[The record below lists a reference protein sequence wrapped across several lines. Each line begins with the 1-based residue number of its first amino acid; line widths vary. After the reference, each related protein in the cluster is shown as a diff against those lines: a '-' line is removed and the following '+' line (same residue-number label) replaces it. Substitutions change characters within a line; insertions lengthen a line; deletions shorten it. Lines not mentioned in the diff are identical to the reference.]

1 MFFRFR
7 NSRSAISSVTGVWV
21 ALAISISV
29 SAQTVS
35 YPKIEASFNLTGLAT
50 DPFDYTVT
58 DVRVQLQLPDAST
71 ISLPAFFDG
80 GTTWRVRHTPAAPG
94 LYQIT
99 AVTLNGA
106 TQAVSN
112 LQPSSWTV
120 GGAAGAGFVRID
132 PANTNRFVL
141 GNGRRY
147 YPVGHNE
154 AWWPTNTLIPDLF
167 SKFGA
172 AHENWSRVWMTHFYD
187 SLNLEWPKVGS
198 LGQFSLTVAQKWDA
212 IVAAAERNG
221 VYFQMTLQHHGQYST
236 TTDANWVD
244 NPYNSA
250 NGGFLTS
257 ATQFFTNTTAKA
269 LTKKKYR
276 YIVARWGY
284 SPSILA
290 WELFNEVQFTDAAQ
304 NGQWNN
310 IAAWH
315 DEMAQ
320 FIRAQDAYHHLVTT
334 SSQLDQPIWNQC
346 DYYQHHDYPNDF
358 IASMR
363 DAPGVPDGQPIKAI
377 FGGEAGRSNTV
388 YYGQHAPLWASVMSA
403 QSGMSQAWYGDKV
416 ESERCYDQFR
426 AVRDFA
432 LLSGLAG
439 QDGLD
444 KSAPHVTCPQNTSL
458 TFAPGNQGF
467 VAASQ
472 DTFTVGDTVPAGI
485 DTLPKYLQGDFHRGM
500 TPNGYTFIVDYPQA
514 APFSVQVTQIAQ
526 SGAGLQISVDS
537 VVVTNRAFPS
547 AGGNYNTNVT
557 LTVNVSAG
565 PHTLNVWNS
574 GLDWLVL
581 GNLTFSSYVPMLG
594 AYQIGNTNFA
604 ALWLWHRTN
613 IYRTTV
619 TASLGGTIPV
629 SGLQPGIYSA
639 TWWDTFAGAAISN
652 FNFTVVDTNPVS
664 VSTPVISR
672 SVALY
677 AGKAPQAG
685 VIAPSFTL
693 TLGTNSP
700 TTTLPLVLTNS
711 GGLPLS
717 YSLSVTGLAPIVYTA
732 LNSSQSDGPTFA
744 WRDASSI
751 GREITNFTALA
762 GPKTAKDEGIA
773 GPFSIGFEFP
783 FFSGAQTV
791 GTFTQ
796 LYVSPNGFIAFSPF
810 AGDTSVNPTL
820 PNALSPTN
828 LIALFWDDLDLS
840 AGSGHVYIDSD
851 ALGGTCT
858 VQFQNVNL
866 KSSAVTITAE
876 IILKTT
882 GEILLQYSSL
892 GVSNTCTVG
901 VQNATADQ
909 GLQAAFNQS
918 YLKSNFAISLTPAAW
933 LGVSINAGLVP
944 QVAADTVSVS
954 LNPAGLSYGTNHA
967 TLVLRTGDPLQP
979 LVAFPVSLVLSP
991 RATWRQT
998 FFGTADNSG
1007 NAADSADPDSDGL
1020 ANLLEYAF
1028 ASNPTVASPPP
1039 LSLSSTNGHVAL
1051 TFQRPRPAPSD
1062 LTYWFEVADDLTS
1075 GLWSSGP
1082 TYTTQN
1088 VTDNF
1093 DGTETVT
1100 VIDNAAPPSPSM
1112 HFLRVRIS
1120 SP

>member
-1 MFFRFR
+1 
-7 NSRSAISSVTGVWV
+7 
-21 ALAISISV
+21 
-29 SAQTVS
+29 
-35 YPKIEASFNLTGLAT
+35 
-50 DPFDYTVT
+50 
-58 DVRVQLQLPDAST
+58 
-71 ISLPAFFDG
+71 
-80 GTTWRVRHTPAAPG
+80 
-94 LYQIT
+94 
-99 AVTLNGA
+99 
-106 TQAVSN
+106 
-112 LQPSSWTV
+112 
-120 GGAAGAGFVRID
+120 
-132 PANTNRFVL
+132 
-141 GNGRRY
+141 
-147 YPVGHNE
+147 
-154 AWWPTNTLIPDLF
+154 
-167 SKFGA
+167 
-172 AHENWSRVWMTHFYD
+172 
-187 SLNLEWPKVGS
+187 
-198 LGQFSLTVAQKWDA
+198 
-212 IVAAAERNG
+212 
-221 VYFQMTLQHHGQYST
+221 
-236 TTDANWVD
+236 
-244 NPYNSA
+244 
-250 NGGFLTS
+250 
-257 ATQFFTNTTAKA
+257 
-269 LTKKKYR
+269 
-276 YIVARWGY
+276 
-284 SPSILA
+284 
-290 WELFNEVQFTDAAQ
+290 
-304 NGQWNN
+304 
-310 IAAWH
+310 
-315 DEMAQ
+315 
-320 FIRAQDAYHHLVTT
+320 
-334 SSQLDQPIWNQC
+334 
-346 DYYQHHDYPNDF
+346 
-358 IASMR
+358 
-363 DAPGVPDGQPIKAI
+363 
-377 FGGEAGRSNTV
+377 
-388 YYGQHAPLWASVMSA
+388 
-403 QSGMSQAWYGDKV
+403 
-416 ESERCYDQFR
+416 
-426 AVRDFA
+426 
-432 LLSGLAG
+432 
-439 QDGLD
+439 
-444 KSAPHVTCPQNTSL
+444 
-458 TFAPGNQGF
+458 
-467 VAASQ
+467 
-472 DTFTVGDTVPAGI
+472 
-485 DTLPKYLQGDFHRGM
+485 
-500 TPNGYTFIVDYPQA
+500 
-514 APFSVQVTQIAQ
+514 
-526 SGAGLQISVDS
+526 
-537 VVVTNRAFPS
+537 
-547 AGGNYNTNVT
+547 
-557 LTVNVSAG
+557 
-565 PHTLNVWNS
+565 
-574 GLDWLVL
+574 
-581 GNLTFSSYVPMLG
+581 
-594 AYQIGNTNFA
+594 
-604 ALWLWHRTN
+604 
-613 IYRTTV
+613 
-619 TASLGGTIPV
+619 
-629 SGLQPGIYSA
+629 
-639 TWWDTFAGAAISN
+639 
-652 FNFTVVDTNPVS
+652 
-664 VSTPVISR
+664 
-672 SVALY
+672 
-677 AGKAPQAG
+677 
-685 VIAPSFTL
+685 
-693 TLGTNSP
+693 
-700 TTTLPLVLTNS
+700 
-711 GGLPLS
+711 
-717 YSLSVTGLAPIVYTA
+717 LAPIVYTA

-773 GPFSIGFEFP
+773 GPFSIGFAFP

-851 ALGGTCT
+851 AIGGTCT

-954 LNPAGLSYGTNHA
+954 LNPAGLSYGTNRA